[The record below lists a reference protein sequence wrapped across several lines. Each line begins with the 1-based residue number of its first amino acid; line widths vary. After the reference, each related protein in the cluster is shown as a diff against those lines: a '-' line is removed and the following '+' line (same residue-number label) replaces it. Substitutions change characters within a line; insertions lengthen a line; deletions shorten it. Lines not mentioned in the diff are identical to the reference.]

1 MNGRQ
6 ISVLTGLAV
15 ALLCISAC
23 KPKISPG
30 LGQGP
35 GAGHHY
41 GRQDPRVFEV
51 YIYADPSQTGKCLA
65 DWPVGTLWQGRHQS
79 VKWFSDDGGEYTV
92 DFTQGNHQGGS
103 KSPFTALTFHVPSNG
118 SVVSNDLVTTATG
131 YYDFAIRFGDA
142 NGSVCKDPSD
152 PGVIIRP

>member
-6 ISVLTGLAV
+6 VSVLTGLAL

-23 KPKISPG
+23 KSKISPG
-30 LGQGP
+30 LGKGP

-51 YIYADPSQTGKCLA
+51 YIYADPGNPGQCLA
-65 DWPVGTLWQGRHQS
+65 DWPVGTLWQGRHQT

-92 DFTQGNHQGGS
+92 DFTQGQHG
-103 KSPFTALTFHVPSNG
+103 SPFSNTTFDVPSNG
-118 SVVSNDLVTTATG
+118 STVSNDLVTSASG
-131 YYDFAIRFGDA
+131 YYDFAIRSGGV
-142 NGSVCKDPSD
+142 NGNICKHPND
-152 PGVIIRP
+152 PGYIIRP